1 MSMPVITVEGP
12 SRSVEQKKKL
22 VEMLTSALKEA
33 YGYPEDFE
41 HIIVII
47 NENKPENIGSNG
59 ILLSEMKKR

>member
-1 MSMPVITVEGP
+1 MPIITVEGP
-12 SRSVEQKKKL
+12 SRSVEQKKRL

-59 ILLSEMKKR
+59 ILLSEMKKG